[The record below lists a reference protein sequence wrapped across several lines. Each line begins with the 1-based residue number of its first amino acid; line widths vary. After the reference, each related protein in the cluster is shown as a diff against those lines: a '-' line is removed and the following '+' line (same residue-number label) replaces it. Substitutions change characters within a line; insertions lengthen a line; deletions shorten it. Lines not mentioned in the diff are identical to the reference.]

1 MIADLVRF
9 TTGVLAG
16 YRLRA
21 ALTLLAMT
29 IGVAAVVVL
38 TALGEGARRYVMA
51 EFSGL
56 GTHLLIVLPGR
67 SETVGGAPPPF
78 AETPRDLTIDDAL
91 VLNRSPEIR
100 RVAPVAVGAAPVSYG
115 GREREMTVLGSTA
128 EMKAIRHIK
137 MGSGRYLPPGNPH
150 LQSPVAVVGTK
161 VRDELFA
168 GESPLGQWIR
178 IGDRRFRVIG
188 VIASRGRSLGL
199 DMDDLVVIPV
209 ASAQSLFNT
218 FSLFRIF
225 VEASSREA
233 IPRARKAIREAI
245 RIRHEGEEDITVVTQ
260 DALLSTFDRILST
273 MTLAVAGIAAI
284 SLFVAGVLIM
294 NVMLVS
300 VSERT
305 SEIGLLKALGATRL
319 QIIILFLAEAAALSL
334 LGGVVGIAVGHGGS
348 WLIGE
353 IYPALPVAPPL
364 WAIVAALGTAV
375 GTGLLFGVLP
385 ARRAAR
391 MDPVAALGHG

>member
-1 MIADLVRF
+1 MIADLIRY

-67 SETVGGAPPPF
+67 SETVGGAPAPF
-78 AETPRDLTIDDAL
+78 IETPRDLTIDDAL
-91 VLNRSPEIR
+91 ILMRSPEIR

-128 EMKAIRHIK
+128 EMQAIRHIK
-137 MGSGRYLPPGNPH
+137 MGSGRYLPRGNPH
-150 LQSPVAVVGTK
+150 MQSPVAVVGTK

-168 GESPLGQWIR
+168 GKSPLGEWIR

-199 DMDDLVVIPV
+199 DMDDIVVIPV
-209 ASAQSLFNT
+209 ASAQSLFNS

-233 IPRARKAIREAI
+233 IPRAREAIRETI
-245 RIRHEGEEDITVVTQ
+245 RIRHEGEEDVTVVTQ
-260 DALLSTFDRILST
+260 DALLSTFDRILGT

-319 QIIILFLAEAAALSL
+319 QIIIFFMAEAAALSL
-334 LGGVVGIAVGHGGS
+334 LGGFVGIAAGHAGA

-353 IYPALPVAPPL
+353 IYPALPVTPPM
-364 WAIVAALGTAV
+364 WAILAALGTAT

-391 MDPVAALGHG
+391 MDPVTALGHG

>member
-1 MIADLVRF
+1 MIADLIRF
-9 TTGVLAG
+9 TAGVLAG

-128 EMKAIRHIK
+128 EMKAIRHIE
-137 MGSGRYLPPGNPH
+137 MGSGRYLPPGNPRI
-150 LQSPVAVVGTK
+150 QSSVAVVGTK

-168 GESPLGQWIR
+168 GESPLGRWIR

-199 DMDDLVVIPV
+199 DMDDIVVIPV

-218 FSLFRIF
+218 FSLFRIL

-233 IPRARKAIREAI
+233 IPRAREVIRETI
-245 RIRHEGEEDITVVTQ
+245 RIRHEGEEDVTVVTQ

-319 QIIILFLAEAAALSL
+319 QIIIFFMAEAAALSL
-334 LGGVVGIAVGHGGS
+334 LGGFVGIAAGHGGS

-353 IYPALPVAPPL
+353 IYPALPVSPPM
-364 WAIVAALGTAV
+364 WAILAALGTAA